1 VVILC
6 GGEGTR
12 MREETE
18 FRPKPMVMIGE
29 RPILWHI
36 MKIYDHYEF
45 RNFTLCLGYKAE
57 MIRNYFLDYRM
68 HTGSTRVA
76 LRSGK
81 VEHLSEAFSV
91 EDWTIALIDTGLD
104 SLTGRRAKKA
114 LSYIDAERFMLTY
127 GDGVADV
134 DIAALLAHHRKSKRL
149 ATITAVRPSSR
160 FGELG
165 LEGDRVRSFQEKPQ
179 TGEGWINGGFMVFEA
194 AALDVI
200 SNDANEPL
208 ETGVLEPLSKRGQLS
223 VYRHDGFWQ
232 CMDTPREK
240 QLLEAMWASRSAPWA
255 LWGRR

>member
-1 VVILC
+1 
-6 GGEGTR
+6 
-12 MREETE
+12 
-18 FRPKPMVMIGE
+18 
-29 RPILWHI
+29 
-36 MKIYDHYEF
+36 
-45 RNFTLCLGYKAE
+45 
-57 MIRNYFLDYRM
+57 
-68 HTGSTRVA
+68 
-76 LRSGK
+76 
-81 VEHLSEAFSV
+81 
-91 EDWTIALIDTGLD
+91 
-104 SLTGRRAKKA
+104 
-114 LSYIDAERFMLTY
+114 MLTY

-134 DIAALLAHHRKSKRL
+134 DIAALLAHHRKGRRL

-240 QLLEAMWASRSAPWA
+240 QLLEAMWASKSAPWA
-255 LWGRR
+255 LWRRR